1 MLQSDSERK
10 RTKALEEYNEEMSR
24 INKVV
29 IASKLTA
36 EEKRRNAERKAR
48 DKAQT
53 IRSTGKL
60 PRTCGCF

>member
-1 MLQSDSERK
+1 MLQSDPERK
-10 RTKALEEYNEEMSR
+10 RTKALEEYNEEMSK